1 MTAPGAL
8 RPSAA
13 TTLRSALDL
22 FSVGVGPS
30 SSHTVGPMRA
40 ATAFARSL
48 RGHRIDRL
56 EVELLGSLGS
66 TGIGHG
72 TPDAVV
78 AGLRGLD
85 PATCDS
91 AEIQGGWRALGEG
104 GELVLAAGTRVRVRT
119 DDVRLVPGVR
129 LPGHPNALRMRAW
142 LADTVLTERVYYSVG
157 GGAVVEEGAPPSPG
171 PTDALPYPY
180 TSAAELLQQCAV
192 EQCSIATIARR
203 NETARHGAAALDRG
217 LADRWAAMRACL
229 TAGLAAHGELPGG
242 LGTRRRAGALAEALG
257 ADRTPLDSAE
267 WLQAYAMAVNEE
279 NAAGHRVVTAPT
291 NGAAGI
297 IPAVLHHHLTA
308 TGADGADTVEVFLL
322 TAAAIGGLL
331 ARNASISGADVGCQ
345 GEVGSAAAMAAA
357 GYCAVLGG
365 SPEAVENAAEIAL
378 EHHLGLT
385 CDPVAGLVQI
395 PCIERNAIAA
405 GTAVAAARLALR
417 GTGVHR
423 VSLDVAVETMR
434 QTGRDMSH
442 RYKETSDGGLAVTVP
457 YC

>member
-1 MTAPGAL
+1 MSGPVV
-8 RPSAA
+8 
-13 TTLRSALDL
+13 TTGLRSVLDL
-22 FSVGVGPS
+22 FSIGIGPS

-40 ATAFARSL
+40 ATAFARPL
-48 RGHRIDRL
+48 RGLQVTRL
-56 EVELLGSLGS
+56 EIELLGSLGS

-85 PATCDS
+85 PATCDPGEVHGAWS
-91 AEIQGGWRALGEG
+91 ALGSG
-104 GELVLAAGTRVRVRT
+104 SPIGLAFGTV
-119 DDVRLVPGVR
+119 VRLRANDIRLCPGVR
-129 LPGHPNALRMRAW
+129 MPGHPNALRMRAW
-142 LADTVLTERVYYSVG
+142 LDGVCEPIERVYYSIG
-157 GGAVVEEGAPPSPG
+157 GGAIIEEGAQHMTIRDIPVPH
-171 PTDALPYPY
+171 PYS
-180 TSAAELLQQCAV
+180 SAAELLELCAAQQCD
-192 EQCSIATIARR
+192 IAEIVRR
-203 NETARHGAAALDRG
+203 NEIAQHGAALDRG
-217 LADRWAAMRACL
+217 LTERWTAMRDCL
-229 TAGLAAHGELPGG
+229 TAGLSGHGILPGG
-242 LGTRRRAGALAEALG
+242 LGTPRRAGALADTLRNDGIAPG
-257 ADRTPLDSAE
+257 APE
-267 WLQAYAMAVNEE
+267 WLQAYAIAVNEE

-297 IPAVLHHHLTA
+297 IPAVLYHHLTA
-308 TGADGADTVEVFLL
+308 CGGDTAATVRPFLL
-322 TAAAIGGLL
+322 TAAAVGQLM
-331 ARNASISGADVGCQ
+331 ARNASISGADIGCQ

-365 SPEAVENAAEIAL
+365 SPAVVENAAEIAL

-417 GTGVHR
+417 GTGTHR
-423 VSLDVAVETMR
+423 VPLDVVIETVR

>member
-1 MTAPGAL
+1 MTVAV
-8 RPSAA
+8 RPRE
-13 TTLRSALDL
+13 LRSVLDL
-22 FSVGVGPS
+22 FAIGIGPS

-40 ATAFARSL
+40 AAAFARTL
-48 RGHRIDRL
+48 GPDVTRL
-56 EVELLGSLGS
+56 HVELLGSLGS

-85 PATCDS
+85 PATCDP
-91 AEIQGGWRALGEG
+91 AEVHGSWAALGDG
-104 GELVLAAGTRVRVRT
+104 RLLRLASGHAVSVRT
-119 DDVRLVPGVR
+119 EDVRLVPGER

-142 LADTVLTERVYYSVG
+142 RTGAVTERIFYSVG
-157 GGAVVEEGAPPSPG
+157 GGAVVEEGTVAEDR
-171 PTDALPYPY
+171 TVALPHPY
-180 TSAAELLQQCAV
+180 TTAAELLDHC
-192 EQCSIATIARR
+192 IAERCDIAEIVRR
-203 NETARHGAAALDRG
+203 NETARHGPELDRG
-217 LADRWAAMRACL
+217 LTERWAAMRACL
-229 TAGLAAHGELPGG
+229 TAGLGAHGTLPGG
-242 LGTRRRAGALAEALG
+242 LGTRRRAGALATALR
-257 ADRTPLDSAE
+257 ADAVPLDSPE
-267 WLQAYAMAVNEE
+267 WLSAYAMAVNEE

-297 IPAVLHHHLTA
+297 LPAVLHHHLTA
-308 TGADGADTVEVFLL
+308 TRAREAEAVPRFLL
-322 TAAAIGGLL
+322 TAAAVGGIV
-331 ARNASISGADVGCQ
+331 AHNASISGADVGCQ

-365 SPEAVENAAEIAL
+365 APAVVANAAEIAL

-405 GTAVAAARLALR
+405 GTAVNAARLALR
-417 GTGVHR
+417 GTGAHR
-423 VSLDVAVETMR
+423 VPLDVAVETMR
-434 QTGRDMSH
+434 LTGRDMSH